1 MMDKR
6 WEEELSHITQ
16 DWVIGADDVGTGALA
31 GPVCV
36 CAILA
41 PKSWQLDGLNDS
53 KKLSK
58 KRREEMRGVI
68 GDAYERGEIGF
79 AIAERCNLHIDHYG
93 IAQCLQDAFSEAI
106 GAMVSK
112 AITDLKTSSYL
123 IIDGARPKGEPPA
136 NMTDVRWL
144 PKADNF
150 VPQVMAASILAKCY
164 RDEKMAILG
173 QLHPEYKWDEN
184 SGYGTKDHKAAL
196 KKVGTS
202 LLHRFSYE
210 PMKSMAK

>member
-31 GPVCV
+31 GPCVC

-41 PKSWQLDGLNDS
+41 PKSWTLEGLNDS
-53 KKLSK
+53 KALSK
-58 KRREEMRGVI
+58 KRREEMRAII
-68 GDAYERGEIGF
+68 GAAYERREIGF
-79 AIAERCNLHIDHYG
+79 AIAERSNLHIDHYG
-93 IAQCLQDAFSEAI
+93 ITQCLSEAFSEAI
-106 GAMVSK
+106 ATMVAK
-112 AITDLKTSSYL
+112 AQTDLKTSPYL
-123 IIDGARPKGEPPA
+123 IVDGARPKGELPA

-173 QLHPEYKWDEN
+173 QLHPEYRWAEN

-196 KKVGTS
+196 KKIGVS
-202 LLHRFSYE
+202 PLHRFSYE
-210 PMKSMAK
+210 PVKSMVK